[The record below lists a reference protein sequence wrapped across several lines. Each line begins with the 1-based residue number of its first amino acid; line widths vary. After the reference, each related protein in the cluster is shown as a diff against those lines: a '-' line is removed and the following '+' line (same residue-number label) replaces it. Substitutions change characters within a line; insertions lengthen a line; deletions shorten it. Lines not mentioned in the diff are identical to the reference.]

1 MTGLRSDWVTSSR
14 RLRAGL
20 GFPGRMPAK
29 RPFAAREPSAG
40 LEGDK
45 TFHFGENA
53 VLMRGPVDIDLETQP
68 PPDLAIEVEV
78 SHSADAALAAWGRL
92 RVPEVWRF
100 QPRSSRFTFCIRNSD
115 GSYSDAER
123 SLAFPALSPADVL
136 EQLSRAI
143 ELGADRWNEQ
153 LDVWVREVILPRL
166 DGGIMMGAVGAQRAD
181 GGFSSAPAFDA
192 LDSLSDELRLRVK
205 SELEPGERL
214 LWAAWSQ
221 PPFEH
226 FGFGFFALGLVALIV
241 LVLGA
246 AGVIRANQ
254 SFRFSDGTDMALG
267 MIFLAVSAVMIVGLF
282 ANWRWRMK
290 QHQRRLARLLRD
302 HRPAC
307 YCVDTRA
314 QWERREDQDVPP
326 RRSPQRGSHRDA
338 RRLGERALRKRAR
351 FSL

>member
-1 MTGLRSDWVTSSR
+1 MSIALATPAGGETGDFEQRFVMGRVTWDAYVKISDALEDQRGVRLIYCDGRLWLMGKSR
-14 RLRAGL
+14 RHDWFAERLANLVQAIARGL
-20 GFPGRMPAK
+20 GIPWED
-29 RPFAAREPSAG
+29 AAEATFRREKTGAG

-45 TFHFGENA
+45 TFYFGEHA

-166 DGGIMMGAVGAQRAD
+166 TEE
-181 GGFSSAPAFDA
+181 S
-192 LDSLSDELRLRVK
+192 
-205 SELEPGERL
+205 
-214 LWAAWSQ
+214 
-221 PPFEH
+221 
-226 FGFGFFALGLVALIV
+226 
-241 LVLGA
+241 
-246 AGVIRANQ
+246 
-254 SFRFSDGTDMALG
+254 
-267 MIFLAVSAVMIVGLF
+267 
-282 ANWRWRMK
+282 
-290 QHQRRLARLLRD
+290 
-302 HRPAC
+302 
-307 YCVDTRA
+307 
-314 QWERREDQDVPP
+314 
-326 RRSPQRGSHRDA
+326 
-338 RRLGERALRKRAR
+338 
-351 FSL
+351 